1 MPIAVGATGP
11 QSRCV
16 ASNGSDAAMAS
27 MMHCCAAMLAL
38 SATSMCADATG
49 AGGSELTIE
58 LAGTLTVTGANMP
71 CVSGRSKASTSD
83 PSPTICASM
92 MCGLEVTK
100 VLVCGGAPSQ
110 AISK

>member
-11 QSRCV
+11 HSRWV

-58 LAGTLTVTGANMP
+58 LAGTLTVTGANIP

-92 MCGLEVTK
+92 MCGLELK
-100 VLVCGGAPSQ
+100 
-110 AISK
+110 K